1 MFIFLA
7 IIIVFLVAVKNMG
20 GLCQCLLL
28 LFMTSLP
35 IQAEIYT
42 ALVDM
47 EELLESEA
55 LLLRTL
61 EDYITAQDRR
71 LQLIKKFVTVITNE

>member
-1 MFIFLA
+1 MFIVLA
-7 IIIVFLVAVKNMG
+7 LIIYCFLVAVRNMG
-20 GLCQCLLL
+20 SLCQYLLL
-28 LFMTSLP
+28 LVLTSVP

-47 EELLESEA
+47 EELLETEA

-71 LQLIKKFVTVITNE
+71 LQEIKKFVNYKS